1 MLRIS
6 ISWLKIKIYKLP
18 DYLILWFLLAPDVV
32 PDSPRNAIMNG
43 PLGSGFGVFWL
54 KVSER
59 HLGVEIKGQHMTA
72 LVLCTIHL

>member
-6 ISWLKIKIYKLP
+6 ISWLKIKVHKLP
-18 DYLILWFLLAPDVV
+18 DYLILWFLSAPDVV
-32 PDSPRNAIMNG
+32 PDSPGNAMMSS

-59 HLGVEIKGQHMTA
+59 HLGVEIKGQHTTA
-72 LVLCTIHL
+72 LVLCTIRL